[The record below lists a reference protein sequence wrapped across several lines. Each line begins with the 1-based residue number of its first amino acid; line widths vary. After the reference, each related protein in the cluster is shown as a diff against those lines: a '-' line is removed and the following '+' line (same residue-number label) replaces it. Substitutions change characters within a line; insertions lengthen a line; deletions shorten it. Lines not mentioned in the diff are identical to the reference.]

1 MPETGEVK
9 GEAYLEI
16 IHSLIKDMKY
26 GTITVIVQDGKVIQI
41 DKTDKIRCCG
51 RWNGIGLQNRRCWV
65 ESNQYH

>member
-16 IHSLIKDMKY
+16 IHSLVKDMKY

-41 DKTDKIRCCG
+41 DKTDKIR
-51 RWNGIGLQNRRCWV
+51 LK
-65 ESNQYH
+65 S